1 MQMENTKTHFI
12 KIDDNTI
19 INEKGIL
26 WIKKM
31 ENCLEVCAKTTGCQ
45 LGFDTHKICKFN
57 TPDGYNN
64 LNVLFK

>member
-1 MQMENTKTHFI
+1 MQTENAKTHFI

-31 ENCLEVCAKTTGCQ
+31 ENCLEVCTKTTGCK
-45 LGFDTHKICKFN
+45 LGFDTHKICKFD
-57 TPDGYNN
+57 TPDSYNN
-64 LNVLFK
+64 LNVLFE